1 MGSALDFYGSSETA
15 ETKVFVETFDKF
27 FDCLNVR
34 NLDEHRKKL
43 KPNLRPYRSPDDD
56 CLKVI
61 KYNVIVFIHVIVC
74 DESCMLCQ

>member
-1 MGSALDFYGSSETA
+1 MKVLSKSVGSALDFYGSFA

-43 KPNLRPYRSPDDD
+43 KLNL
-56 CLKVI
+56 
-61 KYNVIVFIHVIVC
+61 
-74 DESCMLCQ
+74 